1 MKKVVRNIIFSV
13 LTLYLSIACKNY
25 TADIDE
31 YLSYW
36 TTEAS
41 IAGYVFNTATQT
53 DAEGALC
60 VSSKDPV
67 TITFTVRN
75 PKNFD
80 FKMPG
85 ESDAPADIITFPHLQ
100 NAADVSALQA
110 GDDYV
115 FKKISGSTLEL
126 TYTPAFLRKHEWSSG
141 NIAPAIMLY
150 TNDGR
155 VFKQTITLELK
166 VNTPPPTIKYYAV
179 AKTSAAVPGEDAYY
193 VLCLQVPDMDTKITG
208 GLLHKDIA
216 GIEINGI
223 RYPLSID
230 EEQQGFVKPE
240 NDAFLDITDVVPLD
254 EHDAA
259 DIPSGWVLYFK
270 TEAAVKTGSAK
281 KDYTVK
287 LTDTNGFTSS
297 ELKASTSPNKLPKEE
312 WKVTKGD
319 PTGEKS
325 GTAAE
330 PIIIGADSDGAAVS
344 VSSKIPNTVVH
355 CTLTEI
361 GQEAEPERTGIVSVT
376 VDMPLKG
383 KDEKTYKLE
392 YYTDGEGFAA
402 TAPQTVYY
410 NILLK
415 HTVTFNLA
423 GGNIG
428 GKTDA
433 ITMTGTPGT
442 PFTQPADPAKD
453 GYNFSGWLPSLPSS
467 PVFPKADTEYTAQWT
482 KDGNTPYKIEHYQ
495 QNIDDD
501 DYTLVSA
508 DTQSLKGEA
517 EALIAV
523 ARKHYEGFTFDHQ
536 EPSAPTI
543 AATGDTVVRVYYN
556 RKEIT
561 LTFKLNGGIIGGKPD
576 YVIGPGKFGK
586 SFEPPIPT
594 RDGYTPNGWKPAL
607 PSPPAFPAEDTIYTA
622 LWKANTYTVTFD
634 SKGGGSIP
642 AQKVQYGSKISKPA
656 DPTAPAGYSFQ
667 NWCTDEGCTTAWNF
681 SSGTVKG
688 DMTLY
693 AKWDPAGG
701 VSYTVKHFQQNID
714 DDNYPTVPSAT
725 QTLNGTTGQLTT
737 ATANAYAGFEPLPFE
752 QKTIAGDGT
761 TVVEVKYKRKRIT
774 VTFKLAGGNVS
785 GSTADVPL
793 SGKFGATFTAPVPT
807 RQGYTFNGW
816 LPALPSPLVFPAA
829 NAEYTAQWTPKTY
842 TVTFKVDG
850 GHGGSLKGTYNGAD
864 KTVNGSTEQQF
875 ESVPHNSTINFTAT
889 PDSDYEVDSW
899 TGATQE
905 SGNDKKAS
913 LKVQDSVTVTVKFKL
928 GVINLAGNPSDAWQ
942 RLKAEAAK
950 SQGAH
955 TIVIDG
961 EIKATNSEN
970 NFGEITLGRTLT
982 IRGKN
987 DSAVLDANSLSRI
1000 FNVTSGKTLTLENLT
1015 LKNGKTTGSA
1025 DSGGGIYVKDAT
1037 LTIKDTTIQFCEA
1050 VANGGGI
1057 HLDDTATCTLGK
1069 VTIKA
1074 CKALKGAGVYV
1085 KKSTLTM
1092 TECTIGGDN
1101 PSDTNRAGQ
1110 QGGGIFVGEDAEC
1123 TLKAGTKITTNG
1135 AFSFIEA
1142 NGGGI
1147 FVDKKQSGDKGGIL
1161 IIEGSEANP
1170 VTISNNTADGSGG
1183 GIFVSEDAQCIL
1195 KQSVEIINNAGKT
1208 SGGYGGGVYIEG
1220 GLCTMNNVL
1229 VGECTANAG
1238 GAVYVKA
1245 GTFSISGDTRITP
1258 SGGADEQT
1266 AGQND
1271 VYLKNGK
1278 VITVTGALTGT
1289 TPIARI
1295 TPENYPTGST
1305 AVKVLGGTDVNT
1317 EYTKFKVTDQSGSPS
1332 KKWTLNASG
1341 ELEAVG
1347 GQSPA
1352 VPVSD
1357 WQTLREKV
1365 TKAHDGDVIEV
1376 TEDITY
1382 NWDSTESTIKVNK
1395 NITIKSTEGK
1405 KYTLNARGTG
1415 ADGGTAGQKIKG
1427 IFEVDDDKTLTLE
1440 NVILTLTEKY
1450 AVYVAENSSLTMK
1463 NVTIKDC
1470 KTQDNAAGIYFN
1482 KGKDLILE
1490 NCRIKK
1496 CKGKGSQSSGGI
1508 DIQAPKGT
1516 VSIKDTPIENC
1527 EAEANGGGINLYNG
1541 NNVQC
1546 KLENVTVDNC
1556 SALRGGGIHA
1566 KAGTLTISGGLFRSN
1581 AASGSIANGGGGAI
1595 YSEGAE
1601 ITITGCTI
1609 GDDDTNSGNYAVQ
1622 GGGIFVNSEAKCILK
1637 AGTKI
1642 SGNTAMQMGADDG
1655 NGGGIFVNR
1664 ASSGTAAGIL
1674 TIEGTETKHVIIS
1687 GNTADYGG
1695 GLYNYGKAN
1704 IKYAEIQGNSVE
1716 HNGGGMF
1723 NAGTCMMDG
1732 VTVENNKAS
1741 HKDSSAGQGGG
1752 IFSDKELTLKD
1763 TTVIGNTAKRDGGA
1777 IYIDNSVFNMSGS
1790 TVINV
1795 EPSGGATGPSKND
1808 IYLTNTVFIT
1818 LTGELTA
1825 TEKVARITLN
1835 SAGGYQNNREIVKG
1849 DSSFT
1854 IPLGYENKF
1863 TITDKIG
1870 SQPHWKL
1877 SYQNHVLKLRL
1888 K

>member
-240 NDAFLDITDVVPLD
+240 SDAFLDITDVVPLD

-270 TEAAVKTGSAK
+270 TDAAVKTGSAK

-319 PTGEKS
+319 PTREKS

-693 AKWDPAGG
+693 AKWTPLK
-701 VSYTVKHFQQNID
+701 VTYTVKHSQQNID
-714 DDNYPTVPSAT
+714 DDNVYTVVSDDT
-725 QTLNGTTGQLTT
+725 QTLPGYTDSLTQAKANG
-737 ATANAYAGFEPLPFE
+737 YPGFDPLPIE
-752 QKTIAGDGT
+752 QKQIAGDGS

-774 VTFKLAGGNVS
+774 VTFKLAGGNIS
-785 GSTADVPL
+785 GSTADVTKE
-793 SGKFGATFTAPVPT
+793 GKFGATFTVPANPT
-807 RQGYTFNGW
+807 KDGYTFNGW

-829 NAEYTAQWTPKTY
+829 NAEYTAQWTANQYKVHFNGNGNTGGSMSDQTFTYGTSQALQSNGFTKDGYTFKGWAYAPSATSPTYTDGQSVENLTVTNNAVVQLYAVWQIKTY
-842 TVTFKVDG
+842 TVEFKVDG
-850 GHGGSLKGTYNGAD
+850 GQGGTLTGMYNGTT
-864 KTVNGSTEQQF
+864 KTANGLNEEKF
-875 ESVPHNSTINFTAT
+875 ESVLHNSTITFTAD
-889 PDSDYEVDSW
+889 PAAGYEVDSW
-899 TGATQE
+899 TDATPE
-905 SGNDKKAS
+905 AGNNNNAS
-913 LKVQDSVTVTVKFKL
+913 LKVQDNVTVTVKFKQQAAPITTWEVL
-928 GVINLAGNPSDAWQ
+928 RTAVQNASDNDVIEVANDITYEWGSSESTIKVTKDITIKSTEGNTYTLNAHGTGADGGPANQKITGVFEVSG
-942 RLKAEAAK
+942 
-950 SQGAH
+950 
-955 TIVIDG
+955 
-961 EIKATNSEN
+961 
-970 NFGEITLGRTLT
+970 
-982 IRGKN
+982 
-987 DSAVLDANSLSRI
+987 
-1000 FNVTSGKTLTLENLT
+1000 GKTLTLENL
-1015 LKNGKTTGSA
+1015 
-1025 DSGGGIYVKDAT
+1025 
-1037 LTIKDTTIQFCEA
+1037 
-1050 VANGGGI
+1050 
-1057 HLDDTATCTLGK
+1057 
-1069 VTIKA
+1069 
-1074 CKALKGAGVYV
+1074 
-1085 KKSTLTM
+1085 
-1092 TECTIGGDN
+1092 
-1101 PSDTNRAGQ
+1101 
-1110 QGGGIFVGEDAEC
+1110 
-1123 TLKAGTKITTNG
+1123 
-1135 AFSFIEA
+1135 
-1142 NGGGI
+1142 
-1147 FVDKKQSGDKGGIL
+1147 
-1161 IIEGSEANP
+1161 
-1170 VTISNNTADGSGG
+1170 
-1183 GIFVSEDAQCIL
+1183 
-1195 KQSVEIINNAGKT
+1195 
-1208 SGGYGGGVYIEG
+1208 
-1220 GLCTMNNVL
+1220 
-1229 VGECTANAG
+1229 
-1238 GAVYVKA
+1238 
-1245 GTFSISGDTRITP
+1245 
-1258 SGGADEQT
+1258 
-1266 AGQND
+1266 
-1271 VYLKNGK
+1271 
-1278 VITVTGALTGT
+1278 
-1289 TPIARI
+1289 
-1295 TPENYPTGST
+1295 
-1305 AVKVLGGTDVNT
+1305 
-1317 EYTKFKVTDQSGSPS
+1317 
-1332 KKWTLNASG
+1332 
-1341 ELEAVG
+1341 
-1347 GQSPA
+1347 
-1352 VPVSD
+1352 
-1357 WQTLREKV
+1357 
-1365 TKAHDGDVIEV
+1365 
-1376 TEDITY
+1376 
-1382 NWDSTESTIKVNK
+1382 
-1395 NITIKSTEGK
+1395 
-1405 KYTLNARGTG
+1405 
-1415 ADGGTAGQKIKG
+1415 
-1427 IFEVDDDKTLTLE
+1427 
-1440 NVILTLTEKY
+1440 ILTKTEKY
-1450 AVYVAENSSLTMK
+1450 AVYVDHNSSLTMK
-1463 NVTIKDC
+1463 KVTIKDC
-1470 KTQDNAAGIYFN
+1470 KTKDNAAGIYFN
-1482 KGKDLILE
+1482 QGKALTLE
-1490 NCRIKK
+1490 KCTIEK

-1508 DIQAPKGT
+1508 DIQEPKGT
-1516 VSIKDTPIENC
+1516 VSIKDGTKIEKC
-1527 EAEANGGGINLYNG
+1527 EGNGTGGGIHLYNA

-1546 KLENVTVDNC
+1546 KVESVIVDKC
-1556 SALRGGGIHA
+1556 SALRGGGIYV
-1566 KAGTLTISGGLFRSN
+1566 KGGTLTITGGSFINNS
-1581 AASGSIANGGGGAI
+1581 AGGGTITSDGGGAI
-1595 YSEGAE
+1595 YSEGAKV
-1601 ITITGCTI
+1601 TITGCTI
-1609 GDDDTNSGNYAVQ
+1609 GDDDSNKGNYAGQ
-1622 GGGIFVNSEAKCILK
+1622 GGGIFVDGGAECILE

-1642 SGNTAMQMGADDG
+1642 IGNGTIGLGEGTGKGGGVYVTGNSSLKMENVTIKNCEATGTDSAGGGVYLYKGTCTLEKVIVEECKAPKGGGIFVSEEAECILKQDVKILQNEARGTNS
-1655 NGGGIFVNR
+1655 NGGGIFVDKV
-1664 ASSGTAAGIL
+1664 SKLGKL
-1674 TIEGTETKHVIIS
+1674 TIKGSKEKPVVIAK
-1687 GNTADYGG
+1687 NTADYGG
-1695 GLYNYGKAN
+1695 GLYHYGNAD
-1704 IKYAEIQGNSVE
+1704 IKYAEIKENTVT
-1716 HNGGGMF
+1716 HDGGGMY
-1723 NAGTCMMDG
+1723 NAGICTMVD
-1732 VTVENNKAS
+1732 VELKSNKA
-1741 HKDSSAGQGGG
+1741 GNEGGG
-1752 IFSDKELTLKD
+1752 IYSNATLALND
-1763 TTVIGNTAKRDGGA
+1763 TIVTGNEAASGGA
-1777 IYIDNSVFNMSGS
+1777 VQIATADSVFNMSGS
-1790 TVINV
+1790 TVITV
-1795 EPSGGATGPSKND
+1795 DPSKND
-1808 IYLTNTVFIT
+1808 VYVTNDAFIT
-1818 LTGELTA
+1818 LTGALTA
-1825 TEKVARITLN
+1825 TEKIARITLN
-1835 SAGGYQNNREIVKG
+1835 GSGGYKNNREIVKG
-1849 DSSFT
+1849 GSGFT
-1854 IPLGYENKF
+1854 IPSGYENKF

>member
-270 TEAAVKTGSAK
+270 TDAAVKTGSAK

-319 PTGEKS
+319 PAGEKS

-361 GQEAEPERTGIVSVT
+361 GQEAEPEQTGIVSVT

-383 KDEKTYKLE
+383 KNEKTYKLE

-561 LTFKLNGGIIGGKPD
+561 LTFRLNGGIIGGKPD

-693 AKWDPAGG
+693 AKWTPLK
-701 VSYTVKHFQQNID
+701 VTYTVKHSQQNID
-714 DDNYPTVPSAT
+714 DNNVYTVVSDDT
-725 QTLNGTTGQLTT
+725 QTLSGYTDSLTQAKAKANG
-737 ATANAYAGFEPLPFE
+737 YPGFDPLPIE
-752 QKTIAGDGT
+752 QKQIAGDGS
-761 TVVEVKYKRKRIT
+761 TVVEVKYNRKEIRL
-774 VTFKLAGGNVS
+774 TFKLNGGTIG
-785 GSTADVPL
+785 GSHSPVIK
-793 SGKFGATFTAPVPT
+793 SGKFGTTFIAPADPT
-807 RQGYTFNGW
+807 RDGYTFNGW
-816 LPALPSPLVFPAA
+816 NPPLPSPFVFPAA
-829 NAEYTAQWTPKTY
+829 NAEYTAQWTANQYKVQFNGNGNTGGSMSDQTFTYGTSQALQLNGFARTGYTFKGWARSQTATEPSYTDGQRVENLTVTNNAVVQLYAVWQIKTY
-842 TVTFKVDG
+842 TVEFKVDG
-850 GHGGSLKGTYNGAD
+850 GQGGKLIGLYDTQYDTASGTEHKQFTDVPYNSEVRFNAEPALG
-864 KTVNGSTEQQF
+864 
-875 ESVPHNSTINFTAT
+875 
-889 PDSDYEVDSW
+889 YEVDSW
-899 TGATQE
+899 TGATPEAGDNKQ
-905 SGNDKKAS
+905 AS
-913 LKVQDSVTVTVKFKL
+913 LKVQDNVTVTVKFKQQAAPITTWEAL
-928 GVINLAGNPSDAWQ
+928 RTAVQNASDGTVIEIAKNLTYNIAAAGSN
-942 RLKAEAAK
+942 K
-950 SQGAH
+950 S
-955 TIVIDG
+955 TITVEKDI
-961 EIKATNSEN
+961 
-970 NFGEITLGRTLT
+970 T
-982 IRGKN
+982 IRSKG
-987 DSAVLDANSLSRI
+987 STPYILDANGRGADVDAIAPKVIGI
-1000 FNVTSGKTLTLENLT
+1000 FEVTSGKTLTLEN
-1015 LKNGKTTGSA
+1015 
-1025 DSGGGIYVKDAT
+1025 
-1037 LTIKDTTIQFCEA
+1037 
-1050 VANGGGI
+1050 
-1057 HLDDTATCTLGK
+1057 
-1069 VTIKA
+1069 
-1074 CKALKGAGVYV
+1074 
-1085 KKSTLTM
+1085 
-1092 TECTIGGDN
+1092 
-1101 PSDTNRAGQ
+1101 
-1110 QGGGIFVGEDAEC
+1110 
-1123 TLKAGTKITTNG
+1123 
-1135 AFSFIEA
+1135 
-1142 NGGGI
+1142 
-1147 FVDKKQSGDKGGIL
+1147 
-1161 IIEGSEANP
+1161 
-1170 VTISNNTADGSGG
+1170 
-1183 GIFVSEDAQCIL
+1183 
-1195 KQSVEIINNAGKT
+1195 
-1208 SGGYGGGVYIEG
+1208 
-1220 GLCTMNNVL
+1220 
-1229 VGECTANAG
+1229 
-1238 GAVYVKA
+1238 
-1245 GTFSISGDTRITP
+1245 
-1258 SGGADEQT
+1258 
-1266 AGQND
+1266 
-1271 VYLKNGK
+1271 
-1278 VITVTGALTGT
+1278 
-1289 TPIARI
+1289 
-1295 TPENYPTGST
+1295 
-1305 AVKVLGGTDVNT
+1305 
-1317 EYTKFKVTDQSGSPS
+1317 
-1332 KKWTLNASG
+1332 
-1341 ELEAVG
+1341 
-1347 GQSPA
+1347 
-1352 VPVSD
+1352 
-1357 WQTLREKV
+1357 
-1365 TKAHDGDVIEV
+1365 
-1376 TEDITY
+1376 
-1382 NWDSTESTIKVNK
+1382 
-1395 NITIKSTEGK
+1395 
-1405 KYTLNARGTG
+1405 
-1415 ADGGTAGQKIKG
+1415 
-1427 IFEVDDDKTLTLE
+1427 
-1440 NVILTLTEKY
+1440 VILTKTEKY
-1450 AVYVAENSSLTMK
+1450 AVYVDHNSSLTMK
-1463 NVTIKDC
+1463 NVTINNC
-1470 KTQDNAAGIYFN
+1470 KTPDNAAGIYFN

-1490 NCRIKK
+1490 NCRIEK

-1516 VSIKDTPIENC
+1516 VSIKNTTIEKC
-1527 EAEANGGGINLYNG
+1527 EATGTY
-1541 NNVQC
+1541 
-1546 KLENVTVDNC
+1546 
-1556 SALRGGGIHA
+1556 SAGGGIHLYKGTCTLEKVTIQEC
-1566 KAGTLTISGGLFRSN
+1566 KAPK
-1581 AASGSIANGGGGAI
+1581 
-1595 YSEGAE
+1595 
-1601 ITITGCTI
+1601 
-1609 GDDDTNSGNYAVQ
+1609 
-1622 GGGIFVNSEAKCILK
+1622 GGGIFVSENAECILK
-1637 AGTKI
+1637 QAVTISKNEATGTN
-1642 SGNTAMQMGADDG
+1642 S
-1655 NGGGIFVNR
+1655 NGGGIFVSKN
-1664 ASSGTAAGIL
+1664 ADSTQFGTL
-1674 TIEGTETKHVIIS
+1674 TIEGTSDNPVTIS
-1687 GNTADYGG
+1687 KNKAEYGG
-1695 GLYNYGKAN
+1695 GLYNFGTVT
-1704 IKYAEIQGNSVE
+1704 IKNAKIEKNEVP
-1716 HNGGGMF
+1716 HHGGGMV
-1723 NAGTCMMDG
+1723 NAGTCTMDS
-1732 VTVENNKAS
+1732 VKLENNKAGS
-1741 HKDSSAGQGGG
+1741 EGGG
-1752 IFSDKELTLKD
+1752 IYSSKVLTLKD
-1763 TTVIGNTAKRDGGA
+1763 TTVTGNEATMSGGA
-1777 IYIDNSVFNMSGS
+1777 IQIATADSVFNMSGS
-1790 TVINV
+1790 TVITV
-1795 EPSGGATGPSKND
+1795 EPSGGPGKPSKND
-1808 IYLTNTVFIT
+1808 IYLTNTAFIT
-1818 LTGELTA
+1818 LTGALTA
-1825 TEKVARITLN
+1825 AEKIARITLN
-1835 SAGGYQNNREIVKG
+1835 SSGGYKNNREIVKG
-1849 DSSFT
+1849 GSGFT
-1854 IPLGYENKF
+1854 IPSGYENKF

-1877 SYQNHVLKLRL
+1877 IYQSNALKL
-1888 K
+1888 KQN

>member
-270 TEAAVKTGSAK
+270 TDAAVKTGSAK

-361 GQEAEPERTGIVSVT
+361 GQEAEPEQTGIVSVT

-383 KDEKTYKLE
+383 KNEKTYKLE

-402 TAPQTVYY
+402 TALQTVYY

-561 LTFKLNGGIIGGKPD
+561 LTFRLNGGIIGGKPD

-667 NWCTDEGCTTAWNF
+667 N
-681 SSGTVKG
+681 
-688 DMTLY
+688 
-693 AKWDPAGG
+693 
-701 VSYTVKHFQQNID
+701 
-714 DDNYPTVPSAT
+714 
-725 QTLNGTTGQLTT
+725 
-737 ATANAYAGFEPLPFE
+737 
-752 QKTIAGDGT
+752 
-761 TVVEVKYKRKRIT
+761 
-774 VTFKLAGGNVS
+774 
-785 GSTADVPL
+785 
-793 SGKFGATFTAPVPT
+793 
-807 RQGYTFNGW
+807 
-816 LPALPSPLVFPAA
+816 
-829 NAEYTAQWTPKTY
+829 
-842 TVTFKVDG
+842 
-850 GHGGSLKGTYNGAD
+850 
-864 KTVNGSTEQQF
+864 
-875 ESVPHNSTINFTAT
+875 
-889 PDSDYEVDSW
+889 
-899 TGATQE
+899 
-905 SGNDKKAS
+905 
-913 LKVQDSVTVTVKFKL
+913 
-928 GVINLAGNPSDAWQ
+928 
-942 RLKAEAAK
+942 
-950 SQGAH
+950 
-955 TIVIDG
+955 
-961 EIKATNSEN
+961 
-970 NFGEITLGRTLT
+970 
-982 IRGKN
+982 
-987 DSAVLDANSLSRI
+987 
-1000 FNVTSGKTLTLENLT
+1000 
-1015 LKNGKTTGSA
+1015 
-1025 DSGGGIYVKDAT
+1025 
-1037 LTIKDTTIQFCEA
+1037 
-1050 VANGGGI
+1050 
-1057 HLDDTATCTLGK
+1057 
-1069 VTIKA
+1069 
-1074 CKALKGAGVYV
+1074 
-1085 KKSTLTM
+1085 
-1092 TECTIGGDN
+1092 
-1101 PSDTNRAGQ
+1101 
-1110 QGGGIFVGEDAEC
+1110 
-1123 TLKAGTKITTNG
+1123 
-1135 AFSFIEA
+1135 
-1142 NGGGI
+1142 
-1147 FVDKKQSGDKGGIL
+1147 
-1161 IIEGSEANP
+1161 
-1170 VTISNNTADGSGG
+1170 
-1183 GIFVSEDAQCIL
+1183 
-1195 KQSVEIINNAGKT
+1195 
-1208 SGGYGGGVYIEG
+1208 
-1220 GLCTMNNVL
+1220 
-1229 VGECTANAG
+1229 
-1238 GAVYVKA
+1238 
-1245 GTFSISGDTRITP
+1245 
-1258 SGGADEQT
+1258 
-1266 AGQND
+1266 
-1271 VYLKNGK
+1271 
-1278 VITVTGALTGT
+1278 
-1289 TPIARI
+1289 
-1295 TPENYPTGST
+1295 
-1305 AVKVLGGTDVNT
+1305 
-1317 EYTKFKVTDQSGSPS
+1317 
-1332 KKWTLNASG
+1332 
-1341 ELEAVG
+1341 
-1347 GQSPA
+1347 
-1352 VPVSD
+1352 
-1357 WQTLREKV
+1357 
-1365 TKAHDGDVIEV
+1365 
-1376 TEDITY
+1376 
-1382 NWDSTESTIKVNK
+1382 
-1395 NITIKSTEGK
+1395 
-1405 KYTLNARGTG
+1405 
-1415 ADGGTAGQKIKG
+1415 
-1427 IFEVDDDKTLTLE
+1427 
-1440 NVILTLTEKY
+1440 
-1450 AVYVAENSSLTMK
+1450 
-1463 NVTIKDC
+1463 
-1470 KTQDNAAGIYFN
+1470 
-1482 KGKDLILE
+1482 
-1490 NCRIKK
+1490 
-1496 CKGKGSQSSGGI
+1496 
-1508 DIQAPKGT
+1508 
-1516 VSIKDTPIENC
+1516 
-1527 EAEANGGGINLYNG
+1527 
-1541 NNVQC
+1541 
-1546 KLENVTVDNC
+1546 
-1556 SALRGGGIHA
+1556 
-1566 KAGTLTISGGLFRSN
+1566 
-1581 AASGSIANGGGGAI
+1581 
-1595 YSEGAE
+1595 
-1601 ITITGCTI
+1601 
-1609 GDDDTNSGNYAVQ
+1609 
-1622 GGGIFVNSEAKCILK
+1622 
-1637 AGTKI
+1637 
-1642 SGNTAMQMGADDG
+1642 
-1655 NGGGIFVNR
+1655 
-1664 ASSGTAAGIL
+1664 
-1674 TIEGTETKHVIIS
+1674 
-1687 GNTADYGG
+1687 
-1695 GLYNYGKAN
+1695 
-1704 IKYAEIQGNSVE
+1704 
-1716 HNGGGMF
+1716 
-1723 NAGTCMMDG
+1723 
-1732 VTVENNKAS
+1732 
-1741 HKDSSAGQGGG
+1741 
-1752 IFSDKELTLKD
+1752 
-1763 TTVIGNTAKRDGGA
+1763 
-1777 IYIDNSVFNMSGS
+1777 
-1790 TVINV
+1790 
-1795 EPSGGATGPSKND
+1795 
-1808 IYLTNTVFIT
+1808 
-1818 LTGELTA
+1818 
-1825 TEKVARITLN
+1825 
-1835 SAGGYQNNREIVKG
+1835 
-1849 DSSFT
+1849 
-1854 IPLGYENKF
+1854 
-1863 TITDKIG
+1863 
-1870 SQPHWKL
+1870 
-1877 SYQNHVLKLRL
+1877 
-1888 K
+1888 

>member
-240 NDAFLDITDVVPLD
+240 SDAFLDITDVVPLD

-270 TEAAVKTGSAK
+270 TDAAVKTGSAK

-361 GQEAEPERTGIVSVT
+361 GQEAEPEQTGIVSVT

-383 KDEKTYKLE
+383 KNEKTYKLE

-561 LTFKLNGGIIGGKPD
+561 LTFKPNGGSIGGSHSP
-576 YVIGPGKFGK
+576 VIKSGKFGK

-607 PSPPAFPAEDTIYTA
+607 PSPPAFPAE
-622 LWKANTYTVTFD
+622 
-634 SKGGGSIP
+634 
-642 AQKVQYGSKISKPA
+642 
-656 DPTAPAGYSFQ
+656 
-667 NWCTDEGCTTAWNF
+667 
-681 SSGTVKG
+681 
-688 DMTLY
+688 
-693 AKWDPAGG
+693 
-701 VSYTVKHFQQNID
+701 
-714 DDNYPTVPSAT
+714 
-725 QTLNGTTGQLTT
+725 
-737 ATANAYAGFEPLPFE
+737 
-752 QKTIAGDGT
+752 
-761 TVVEVKYKRKRIT
+761 
-774 VTFKLAGGNVS
+774 
-785 GSTADVPL
+785 
-793 SGKFGATFTAPVPT
+793 
-807 RQGYTFNGW
+807 
-816 LPALPSPLVFPAA
+816 
-829 NAEYTAQWTPKTY
+829 NAEYTAQWKEIPKPNMCIKEGFSAGEKSYGESSTEDLVPDAGTY
-842 TVTFKVDG
+842 TQTSPLVVYKDDG
-850 GHGGSLKGTYNGAD
+850 QAKLLLTVPSGTQAYHQIDEGGKIQGTEIMLSNDGNVHKLTVWIKED
-864 KTVNGSTEQQF
+864 NTDGVKTVLYIHVKDALTTYKELKNVVKHVASG
-875 ESVPHNSTINFTAT
+875 TIINIGDNLSCGEEASEIEINKAVTIQRK
-889 PDSDYEVDSW
+889 SS
-899 TGATQE
+899 
-905 SGNDKKAS
+905 SGNS
-913 LKVQDSVTVTVKFKL
+913 RYT
-928 GVINLAGNPSDAWQ
+928 
-942 RLKAEAAK
+942 
-950 SQGAH
+950 
-955 TIVIDG
+955 
-961 EIKATNSEN
+961 
-970 NFGEITLGRTLT
+970 
-982 IRGKN
+982 
-987 DSAVLDANSLSRI
+987 LDANEKGR
-1000 FNVTSGKTLTLENLT
+1000 FFKVTSGGTLT
-1015 LKNGKTTGSA
+1015 LKNIILKNGKA
-1025 DSGGGIYVKDAT
+1025 GGDI
-1037 LTIKDTTIQFCEA
+1037 LI
-1050 VANGGGI
+1050 NLGGGI
-1057 HLDDTATCTLGK
+1057 HVLNGGMCQLTNCTITECKAMGGGALAIAGNCTLTDSI
-1069 VTIKA
+1069 VENNS
-1074 CKALKGAGVYV
+1074 C
-1085 KKSTLTM
+1085 LTSGSAAAANILF
-1092 TECTIGGDN
+1092 TG
-1101 PSDTNRAGQ
+1101 R
-1110 QGGGIFVGEDAEC
+1110 FV
-1123 TLKAGTKITTNG
+1123 
-1135 AFSFIEA
+1135 
-1142 NGGGI
+1142 
-1147 FVDKKQSGDKGGIL
+1147 V
-1161 IIEGSEANP
+1161 EGSSVIKDNK
-1170 VTISNNTADGSGG
+1170 TADGSTDAAAIMVTG
-1183 GIFVSEDAQCIL
+1183 GITLKDSAKVGAGNNIHLSVASACITVDGNLEALPTAAGVSMPAF
-1195 KQSVEIINNAGKT
+1195 SAGRKVLEGSLT
-1208 SGGYGGGVYIEG
+1208 SDNLGKF
-1220 GLCTMNNVL
+1220 TL
-1229 VGECTANAG
+1229 VG
-1238 GAVYVKA
+1238 
-1245 GTFSISGDTRITP
+1245 FH
-1258 SGGADEQT
+1258 ADQW
-1266 AGQND
+1266 
-1271 VYLKNGK
+1271 K
-1278 VITVTGALTGT
+1278 I
-1289 TPIARI
+1289 
-1295 TPENYPTGST
+1295 
-1305 AVKVLGGTDVNT
+1305 
-1317 EYTKFKVTDQSGSPS
+1317 
-1332 KKWTLNASG
+1332 NASG

-1347 GQSPA
+1347 GQSP
-1352 VPVSD
+1352 VVTVSN
-1357 WQTLREKV
+1357 WEELRTKV
-1365 TKAHDGDVIEV
+1365 QSASDGTVIEV
-1376 TEDITY
+1376 TQDITY
-1382 NWDSTESTIKVNK
+1382 KGGSSESTITVNK
-1395 NITIKSTEGK
+1395 NITIKSK
-1405 KYTLNARGTG
+1405 DSNPYTLNADCTGTFPTY
-1415 ADGGTAGQKIKG
+1415 ASKVKS
-1427 IFEVDDDKTLTLE
+1427 IFEVSGGKTLTLE
-1440 NVILTLTEKY
+1440 NVTLSNAKQY
-1450 AVYVAENSSLTMK
+1450 AVSVAENCSLMMTK
-1463 NVTIKDC
+1463 VTIKDC
-1470 KTQDNAAGIYFN
+1470 TTTQDNAAGIYFN
-1482 KGKDLILE
+1482 KGKNLTLTGCTIE
-1490 NCRIKK
+1490 K
-1496 CKGKGSQSSGGI
+1496 CKGTGSASSGGI
-1508 DIQAPKGT
+1508 YIQEPKGT
-1516 VSIKDTPIENC
+1516 VSIKDGTKIEKC
-1527 EAEANGGGINLYNG
+1527 EGNGAGGGIHLYNA

-1546 KLENVTVDNC
+1546 KVESVTVSNC
-1556 SALRGGGIHA
+1556 SALRGGGIYV
-1566 KAGTLTISGGLFRSN
+1566 KGGTLTITGGSFINNS
-1581 AASGSIANGGGGAI
+1581 AGGTITSGGGGAI
-1595 YSEGAE
+1595 YSEGAKV
-1601 ITITGCTI
+1601 TITGCTI
-1609 GDDDTNSGNYAVQ
+1609 GDDDSNKGNYAGQ
-1622 GGGIFVNSEAKCILK
+1622 GGGIFVNGGAECILE

-1642 SGNTAMQMGADDG
+1642 IGNSAIDLGTGTG
-1655 NGGGIFVNR
+1655 NGGGIFVDKV
-1664 ASSGTAAGIL
+1664 SKLGKL
-1674 TIEGTETKHVIIS
+1674 TIKGSKEKPVVIAK
-1687 GNTADYGG
+1687 NTADYGG
-1695 GLYNYGKAN
+1695 GLYHYGNAD
-1704 IKYAEIQGNSVE
+1704 IKYAEIKENTVP
-1716 HNGGGMF
+1716 HDGGGMY
-1723 NAGTCMMDG
+1723 NAGTCMMVG
-1732 VTVENNKAS
+1732 VELKSNKAENE
-1741 HKDSSAGQGGG
+1741 GGG
-1752 IFSDKELTLKD
+1752 IYSNATLALND
-1763 TTVIGNTAKRDGGA
+1763 TIVTGNEAASGGA
-1777 IYIDNSVFNMSGS
+1777 VQIAIGSSTFQMSGS
-1790 TVINV
+1790 TVITID
-1795 EPSGGATGPSKND
+1795 SSKND
-1808 IYLTNTVFIT
+1808 VYVTNDAFIT
-1818 LTGELTA
+1818 LTGALTA
-1825 TEKVARITLN
+1825 TEKIARITLN
-1835 SAGGYQNNREIVKG
+1835 GSGGYKNNREIVKG
-1849 DSSFT
+1849 GSGFT
-1854 IPLGYENKF
+1854 IPSGYENKF

-1877 SYQNHVLKLRL
+1877 IYQSNALKL
-1888 K
+1888 KQN

>member
-270 TEAAVKTGSAK
+270 TDAAVKTGSAK

-361 GQEAEPERTGIVSVT
+361 GQEAEPEQTGIVSVT

-383 KDEKTYKLE
+383 KNEKTYKLE

-561 LTFKLNGGIIGGKPD
+561 LTFRLNGGIIGGKPD

-622 LWKANTYTVTFD
+622 QWKANTYTVTFD

-667 NWCTDEGCTTAWNF
+667 NWCTDEGCITAWNF

-693 AKWDPAGG
+693 AKWIPLK
-701 VSYTVKHFQQNID
+701 VTYTVKHFQQNID
-714 DDNYPTVPSAT
+714 DDNYPTAPSAT
-725 QTLNGTTGQLTT
+725 QTLSGTTGTLTT
-737 ATANAYAGFEPLPFE
+737 ATANGYAGFEPLPIE
-752 QKTIAGDGT
+752 QETIAGDGT

-785 GSTADVPL
+785 GSTADVTRE
-793 SGKFGATFTAPVPT
+793 GKFGAAFTAPTNPAKD
-807 RQGYTFNGW
+807 GYTFNRW

-829 NAEYTAQWTPKTY
+829 NAEYTAQWQEIPKPGMRIKEGISAEEKSYEESGMDNLVLDSGHYTHTTPLIIYKESGQAKLSITGSGATTAY
-842 TVTFKVDG
+842 YQIDAGSETEGTEISLPADGNAYKLTVWAK
-850 GHGGSLKGTYNGAD
+850 KGTD
-864 KTVNGSTEQQF
+864 DSIKTVLYIHVKDALTTYKELKNVVQHVASG
-875 ESVPHNSTINFTAT
+875 TIINIGDNLSCGEEASEIEINKAVTIQRK
-889 PDSDYEVDSW
+889 SS
-899 TGATQE
+899 
-905 SGNDKKAS
+905 SGNS
-913 LKVQDSVTVTVKFKL
+913 RYT
-928 GVINLAGNPSDAWQ
+928 
-942 RLKAEAAK
+942 
-950 SQGAH
+950 
-955 TIVIDG
+955 
-961 EIKATNSEN
+961 
-970 NFGEITLGRTLT
+970 
-982 IRGKN
+982 
-987 DSAVLDANSLSRI
+987 LDANEKGR
-1000 FNVTSGKTLTLENLT
+1000 FFKVTSGGTLT
-1015 LKNGKTTGSA
+1015 LKNIILKNGKA
-1025 DSGGGIYVKDAT
+1025 GGDI
-1037 LTIKDTTIQFCEA
+1037 LT
-1050 VANGGGI
+1050 NLGGGI
-1057 HLDDTATCTLGK
+1057 HVLNGGMCQLANCIITECKAMSGGALAIAGNCTLTDSI
-1069 VTIKA
+1069 VENNS
-1074 CKALKGAGVYV
+1074 C
-1085 KKSTLTM
+1085 LTSGSAAAANIPF
-1092 TECTIGGDN
+1092 TG
-1101 PSDTNRAGQ
+1101 R
-1110 QGGGIFVGEDAEC
+1110 FV
-1123 TLKAGTKITTNG
+1123 
-1135 AFSFIEA
+1135 
-1142 NGGGI
+1142 
-1147 FVDKKQSGDKGGIL
+1147 V
-1161 IIEGSEANP
+1161 EGSSVIKDNK
-1170 VTISNNTADGSGG
+1170 TADGSTDAAAIMVTG
-1183 GIFVSEDAQCIL
+1183 GITLKDSAKVGAGNNIHLSVASACITVDGNLTAAPTAAGVSMPAF
-1195 KQSVEIINNAGKT
+1195 SAGRKVLEGSLT
-1208 SGGYGGGVYIEG
+1208 SDNIGKF
-1220 GLCTMNNVL
+1220 TL
-1229 VGECTANAG
+1229 VG
-1238 GAVYVKA
+1238 
-1245 GTFSISGDTRITP
+1245 FH
-1258 SGGADEQT
+1258 ADQW
-1266 AGQND
+1266 
-1271 VYLKNGK
+1271 K
-1278 VITVTGALTGT
+1278 I
-1289 TPIARI
+1289 
-1295 TPENYPTGST
+1295 
-1305 AVKVLGGTDVNT
+1305 
-1317 EYTKFKVTDQSGSPS
+1317 
-1332 KKWTLNASG
+1332 NASG

-1352 VPVSD
+1352 VAVSNWEDLRTQVQSVSD
-1357 WQTLREKV
+1357 GT
-1365 TKAHDGDVIEV
+1365 VIEV
-1376 TEDITY
+1376 TQDITY
-1382 NWDSTESTIKVNK
+1382 KGGSSESTITVNK
-1395 NITIKSTEGK
+1395 NITIKSK
-1405 KYTLNARGTG
+1405 KSKDSNTYTLNADCTGTFPTY
-1415 ADGGTAGQKIKG
+1415 ASKVKS
-1427 IFEVDDDKTLTLE
+1427 IFEVSGGKTLTLE
-1440 NVILTLTEKY
+1440 NVTLSNAKQY
-1450 AVYVAENSSLTMK
+1450 AVSVAENCSLMMTK
-1463 NVTIKDC
+1463 VTIKDC
-1470 KTQDNAAGIYFN
+1470 TTTQDNAAGIYFN
-1482 KGKDLILE
+1482 KGKNLTLTGCTIE
-1490 NCRIKK
+1490 K
-1496 CKGKGSQSSGGI
+1496 CKGTGSASFGGI
-1508 DIQAPKGT
+1508 NIQEPKGT
-1516 VSIKDTPIENC
+1516 VSIKDTIIKNCKTKENGSGT
-1527 EAEANGGGINLYNG
+1527 GGGIYLYKAAG
-1541 NNVQC
+1541 T
-1546 KLENVTVDNC
+1546 LENVKVDSC
-1556 SALRGGGIHA
+1556 SAKSGGGIYV
-1566 KAGTLTISGGLFRSN
+1566 KGGTLTITGGSFINNSTGGTGQ
-1581 AASGSIANGGGGAI
+1581 SDGGGAI
-1595 YSEGAE
+1595 YNEGAKV
-1601 ITITGCTI
+1601 TITGCTI
-1609 GDDDTNSGNYAVQ
+1609 GDDDSRKDNLAVQ
-1622 GGGIFVNSEAKCILK
+1622 GGGIFVDGGAECILE

-1642 SGNTAMQMGADDG
+1642 IGNGTIGLGTGTGNGGGVYVAGNSSLKMENVTIKNCEATGTDSAGGGVYLYKGTCTLEKVSVEGCKAPKGGGIFVSKEAECILKEDVKILQNEAIGTNS
-1655 NGGGIFVNR
+1655 NGGGIFVDKVQNGEQ
-1664 ASSGTAAGIL
+1664 SGTL
-1674 TIEGTETKHVIIS
+1674 TIKGSKEKPVVIAK
-1687 GNTADYGG
+1687 NTADNHGG
-1695 GLYNYGKAN
+1695 GLYSFGTVT
-1704 IKYAEIQGNSVE
+1704 IEYAEIKENKVT
-1716 HNGGGMF
+1716 HDGGGMY
-1723 NAGTCMMDG
+1723 NAGICTMNY
-1732 VTVENNKAS
+1732 VTIQNNRAS
-1741 HKDSSAGQGGG
+1741 DSTTNAGRGGG
-1752 IFSDKELTLKD
+1752 IYSDETLTLTN
-1763 TTVIGNTAKRDGGA
+1763 TTVADNEATTGGG
-1777 IYIDNSVFNMSGS
+1777 IYIAEHSKAFNMSGS
-1790 TVINV
+1790 TVITV
-1795 EPSGGATGPSKND
+1795 DPSKND
-1808 IYLTNTVFIT
+1808 VFLRTGRLIT
-1818 LTGELTA
+1818 ISGALTA
-1825 TEKVARITLN
+1825 TGIVARITPEN
-1835 SAGGYQNNREIVKG
+1835 YTAGVKVLEV
-1849 DSSFT
+1849 SSNDYT
-1854 IPLGYENKF
+1854 KF
-1863 TITDKIG
+1863 TVTPKGTEIWSIKSDGT
-1870 SQPHWKL
+1870 
-1877 SYQNHVLKLRL
+1877 LK

>member
-179 AKTSAAVPGEDAYY
+179 AKTSAAVPDEDAYY

-240 NDAFLDITDVVPLD
+240 SDAFLDITDVVPLD

-270 TEAAVKTGSAK
+270 TDAAVKTGSAK

-319 PTGEKS
+319 PAGEKS

-361 GQEAEPERTGIVSVT
+361 GQEAEPEQTGIVSVT

-383 KDEKTYKLE
+383 KNEKTYKLE

-543 AATGDTVVRVYYN
+543 AAIGDTVVRVYYN

-667 NWCTDEGCTTAWNF
+667 NWCTDEGCTTAWDF
-681 SSGTVKG
+681 ASGTVTS
-688 DMTLY
+688 DITLY

-774 VTFKLAGGNVS
+774 VTFKLAGGNIS
-785 GSTADVPL
+785 GSTADVSL

-816 LPALPSPLVFPAA
+816 PPALPSPLVFPAA
-829 NAEYTAQWTPKTY
+829 NAEYTAQWTANQYKVQFNGNGNTGGSMSDQTFTYGTSQALQLNGFARTGYTFKGWARSQTATEPSYTDGQRVENLTVTNNAVVQLYAVWQIKTY
-842 TVTFKVDG
+842 TVEFKVDG
-850 GHGGSLKGTYNGAD
+850 GQGGTLTGMYNGTT
-864 KTVNGSTEQQF
+864 KTANGLNEEKF
-875 ESVPHNSTINFTAT
+875 ESVLHNSTITFTAD
-889 PDSDYEVDSW
+889 PAAGYEVDSW
-899 TGATQE
+899 TDATPE
-905 SGNDKKAS
+905 AGNNNNAS
-913 LKVQDSVTVTVKFKL
+913 LKVQDNVTVTVKFK
-928 GVINLAGNPSDAWQ
+928 Q
-942 RLKAEAAK
+942 QAA
-950 SQGAH
+950 
-955 TIVIDG
+955 
-961 EIKATNSEN
+961 
-970 NFGEITLGRTLT
+970 
-982 IRGKN
+982 
-987 DSAVLDANSLSRI
+987 
-1000 FNVTSGKTLTLENLT
+1000 
-1015 LKNGKTTGSA
+1015 
-1025 DSGGGIYVKDAT
+1025 
-1037 LTIKDTTIQFCEA
+1037 
-1050 VANGGGI
+1050 
-1057 HLDDTATCTLGK
+1057 
-1069 VTIKA
+1069 
-1074 CKALKGAGVYV
+1074 
-1085 KKSTLTM
+1085 
-1092 TECTIGGDN
+1092 
-1101 PSDTNRAGQ
+1101 P
-1110 QGGGIFVGEDAEC
+1110 
-1123 TLKAGTKITTNG
+1123 ITTW
-1135 AFSFIEA
+1135 E
-1142 NGGGI
+1142 
-1147 FVDKKQSGDKGGIL
+1147 
-1161 IIEGSEANP
+1161 
-1170 VTISNNTADGSGG
+1170 
-1183 GIFVSEDAQCIL
+1183 
-1195 KQSVEIINNAGKT
+1195 
-1208 SGGYGGGVYIEG
+1208 
-1220 GLCTMNNVL
+1220 VL
-1229 VGECTANAG
+1229 
-1238 GAVYVKA
+1238 
-1245 GTFSISGDTRITP
+1245 R
-1258 SGGADEQT
+1258 
-1266 AGQND
+1266 
-1271 VYLKNGK
+1271 
-1278 VITVTGALTGT
+1278 
-1289 TPIARI
+1289 
-1295 TPENYPTGST
+1295 T
-1305 AVKVLGGTDVNT
+1305 AV
-1317 EYTKFKVTDQSGSPS
+1317 Q
-1332 KKWTLNASG
+1332 NAS
-1341 ELEAVG
+1341 
-1347 GQSPA
+1347 
-1352 VPVSD
+1352 D
-1357 WQTLREKV
+1357 N
-1365 TKAHDGDVIEV
+1365 DVIEV
-1376 TEDITY
+1376 ANDITY
-1382 NWDSTESTIKVNK
+1382 EWGSSESTIKVTK
-1395 NITIKSTEGK
+1395 DITIKSTEGNT
-1405 KYTLNARGTG
+1405 YTLNAHGTG
-1415 ADGGTAGQKIKG
+1415 ADGGPANQKITG
-1427 IFEVDDDKTLTLE
+1427 VFEVSGGKTLTLE
-1440 NVILTLTEKY
+1440 NVILTKTEKY
-1450 AVYVAENSSLTMK
+1450 AVYVDHNSSLTMK
-1463 NVTIKDC
+1463 NVTINNC
-1470 KTQDNAAGIYFN
+1470 KTQYNAAGIYFN
-1482 KGKDLILE
+1482 KGKDLKLE
-1490 NCRIKK
+1490 NCEINL
-1496 CKGKGSQSSGGI
+1496 CKGKGSASSGGI
-1508 DIQAPKGT
+1508 NIQEPKGT
-1516 VSIKDTPIENC
+1516 VSIKDTIIKNCKTKENGSGT
-1527 EAEANGGGINLYNG
+1527 GGGIYLYKAAG
-1541 NNVQC
+1541 T
-1546 KLENVTVDNC
+1546 LENVKVDSC
-1556 SALRGGGIHA
+1556 SAKSGGGIYV
-1566 KAGTLTISGGLFRSN
+1566 KGGTLTITGGSFINNSTGGTGQ
-1581 AASGSIANGGGGAI
+1581 SDGGGAI
-1595 YSEGAE
+1595 YNEGAKV
-1601 ITITGCTI
+1601 TIIGCTI
-1609 GDDDTNSGNYAVQ
+1609 GDDDSRKGNLAVQ
-1622 GGGIFVNSEAKCILK
+1622 GGGIFVDGGAECILE

-1642 SGNTAMQMGADDG
+1642 IGNGTIGLGTGTGNGGGVYVAGNSSLKMENVTIKNCEATGTDSAGGGVYLYKGTCTLEKVIVEECRAPKGGGIFVSADAECILKQDVKILQNEAMGTNS
-1655 NGGGIFVNR
+1655 NGGGIFVDKV
-1664 ASSGTAAGIL
+1664 SKLGKL
-1674 TIEGTETKHVIIS
+1674 TIKGSKEKPVVIAK
-1687 GNTADYGG
+1687 NTADYGG
-1695 GLYNYGKAN
+1695 GLYHYGNAD
-1704 IKYAEIQGNSVE
+1704 IKYAEIKENTVT
-1716 HNGGGMF
+1716 HDGGGMY
-1723 NAGTCMMDG
+1723 NAGICTMVD
-1732 VTVENNKAS
+1732 VELKSNKA
-1741 HKDSSAGQGGG
+1741 GNEGGG
-1752 IFSDKELTLKD
+1752 IYSNATLALND
-1763 TTVIGNTAKRDGGA
+1763 TIVTGNEAASGGA
-1777 IYIDNSVFNMSGS
+1777 VQIATADSVFNMSGS
-1790 TVINV
+1790 TVITV
-1795 EPSGGATGPSKND
+1795 DPSKND
-1808 IYLTNTVFIT
+1808 VYVTNDAFIT
-1818 LTGELTA
+1818 LTGALTA
-1825 TEKVARITLN
+1825 TEKIARITLN
-1835 SAGGYQNNREIVKG
+1835 GSGGYQNNREIVKG

>member
-67 TITFTVRN
+67 TITFTVHN

-270 TEAAVKTGSAK
+270 TDAAVKTGSAK

-330 PIIIGADSDGAAVS
+330 PIIIGADSDGATVS

-361 GQEAEPERTGIVSVT
+361 GQEAEPEQTGIVSVT

-383 KDEKTYKLE
+383 KNEKTYKLE

-561 LTFKLNGGIIGGKPD
+561 LTFRLNGGIIGGKPD

-667 NWCTDEGCTTAWNF
+667 NWCTDEGCTTAWDF
-681 SSGTVKG
+681 ASGTVTS
-688 DMTLY
+688 DITLY
-693 AKWDPAGG
+693 AKWDPVGG
-701 VSYTVKHFQQNID
+701 VSYTVLHFQQNID
-714 DDNYPTVPSAT
+714 DDNYPTAPSAT
-725 QTLNGTTGQLTT
+725 QTLSGTTGTLTT
-737 ATANAYAGFEPLPFE
+737 ATANGYAGFEPLPIE

-774 VTFKLAGGNVS
+774 VTFKLAGGKIGS
-785 GSTADVPL
+785 STADVPL
-793 SGKFGATFTAPVPT
+793 SGKFGATFSAPENPT
-807 RQGYTFNGW
+807 KDGYTFNRW
-816 LPALPSPLVFPAA
+816 LPALPSSPTIPAA
-829 NAEYTAQWTPKTY
+829 NAEYTAQWTANQYKVQFNGNGNTGGSMSDQTFTYGTSQALQLNGFARTGYTFKGWARSQTATEPSYTDGQRVENLTVTNNAVVQLYAVWQIKTY
-842 TVTFKVDG
+842 TVEFKVDG
-850 GHGGSLKGTYNGAD
+850 GQGGTLTGMYNGTT
-864 KTVNGSTEQQF
+864 KTANGLNEEKF
-875 ESVPHNSTINFTAT
+875 ESVLHNSTITFTAD
-889 PDSDYEVDSW
+889 PAAGYEVDSW
-899 TGATQE
+899 TDATPE
-905 SGNDKKAS
+905 AGNNNNAS
-913 LKVQDSVTVTVKFKL
+913 LKVQDNVTVTVKFKQQAAPITTWEAL
-928 GVINLAGNPSDAWQ
+928 RTAVQNASDGTVIEIAKNLTYNIAAAGSN
-942 RLKAEAAK
+942 K
-950 SQGAH
+950 S
-955 TIVIDG
+955 TITVEKDI
-961 EIKATNSEN
+961 
-970 NFGEITLGRTLT
+970 T
-982 IRGKN
+982 IRSKG
-987 DSAVLDANSLSRI
+987 STPYILDANGRGADVAAIAPKVIGI
-1000 FNVTSGKTLTLENLT
+1000 FEVTSGKTLTLEN
-1015 LKNGKTTGSA
+1015 
-1025 DSGGGIYVKDAT
+1025 
-1037 LTIKDTTIQFCEA
+1037 
-1050 VANGGGI
+1050 
-1057 HLDDTATCTLGK
+1057 
-1069 VTIKA
+1069 
-1074 CKALKGAGVYV
+1074 
-1085 KKSTLTM
+1085 
-1092 TECTIGGDN
+1092 
-1101 PSDTNRAGQ
+1101 
-1110 QGGGIFVGEDAEC
+1110 
-1123 TLKAGTKITTNG
+1123 
-1135 AFSFIEA
+1135 
-1142 NGGGI
+1142 
-1147 FVDKKQSGDKGGIL
+1147 
-1161 IIEGSEANP
+1161 
-1170 VTISNNTADGSGG
+1170 
-1183 GIFVSEDAQCIL
+1183 
-1195 KQSVEIINNAGKT
+1195 
-1208 SGGYGGGVYIEG
+1208 
-1220 GLCTMNNVL
+1220 
-1229 VGECTANAG
+1229 
-1238 GAVYVKA
+1238 
-1245 GTFSISGDTRITP
+1245 
-1258 SGGADEQT
+1258 
-1266 AGQND
+1266 
-1271 VYLKNGK
+1271 
-1278 VITVTGALTGT
+1278 
-1289 TPIARI
+1289 
-1295 TPENYPTGST
+1295 
-1305 AVKVLGGTDVNT
+1305 
-1317 EYTKFKVTDQSGSPS
+1317 
-1332 KKWTLNASG
+1332 
-1341 ELEAVG
+1341 
-1347 GQSPA
+1347 
-1352 VPVSD
+1352 
-1357 WQTLREKV
+1357 
-1365 TKAHDGDVIEV
+1365 
-1376 TEDITY
+1376 
-1382 NWDSTESTIKVNK
+1382 
-1395 NITIKSTEGK
+1395 
-1405 KYTLNARGTG
+1405 
-1415 ADGGTAGQKIKG
+1415 
-1427 IFEVDDDKTLTLE
+1427 
-1440 NVILTLTEKY
+1440 VILTKTEKY
-1450 AVYVAENSSLTMK
+1450 AVYVDHNSSLTMK
-1463 NVTIKDC
+1463 NVTINNC
-1470 KTQDNAAGIYFN
+1470 KTQYNAAGIYFN
-1482 KGKDLILE
+1482 KGKDLKLE
-1490 NCRIKK
+1490 NCEINL
-1496 CKGKGSQSSGGI
+1496 CKGKGSASSGGI
-1508 DIQAPKGT
+1508 NIQEPKGT
-1516 VSIKDTPIENC
+1516 VSIKDTIIKNCKTKENGSGT
-1527 EAEANGGGINLYNG
+1527 GGGIYLYKAAG
-1541 NNVQC
+1541 T
-1546 KLENVTVDNC
+1546 LENVKVDSC
-1556 SALRGGGIHA
+1556 SAKSGGGIYV
-1566 KAGTLTISGGLFRSN
+1566 KGGTLTITGGSFINNSTGGTGQ
-1581 AASGSIANGGGGAI
+1581 SDGGGAI
-1595 YSEGAE
+1595 YNEGAKV
-1601 ITITGCTI
+1601 TIIGCTI
-1609 GDDDTNSGNYAVQ
+1609 GDDDSRKGNLAVQ
-1622 GGGIFVNSEAKCILK
+1622 GGGIFVDGGAECILE

-1642 SGNTAMQMGADDG
+1642 IGNGTIGLGTGTGNGGGVYVAGNSSLKMENVTIKNCEATGTDSAGGGVYLYKGTCALEKVSVEGCKAPKGGGIFVSKEAECILKEDVKILQNEAIGTNS
-1655 NGGGIFVNR
+1655 NGGGIFVDKVQNGEQ
-1664 ASSGTAAGIL
+1664 SGTL
-1674 TIEGTETKHVIIS
+1674 TIKGSKEKPVVIAK
-1687 GNTADYGG
+1687 NTADNHGG
-1695 GLYNYGKAN
+1695 GLYSFGTVT
-1704 IKYAEIQGNSVE
+1704 IEYAEIKENTVT
-1716 HNGGGMF
+1716 HDGGGMY
-1723 NAGTCMMDG
+1723 NAGICTMNY
-1732 VTVENNKAS
+1732 VTIQNNRAP
-1741 HKDSSAGQGGG
+1741 DSTTNAGRGGG
-1752 IFSDKELTLKD
+1752 IYSDETLTLTN
-1763 TTVIGNTAKRDGGA
+1763 TTVADNEATTGGG
-1777 IYIDNSVFNMSGS
+1777 IYIAEHSKAFNMSGS
-1790 TVINV
+1790 TVITV
-1795 EPSGGATGPSKND
+1795 DPSKND
-1808 IYLTNTVFIT
+1808 VFLQKGKFIT
-1818 LTGELTA
+1818 ISGALTVTGN
-1825 TEKVARITLN
+1825 VARITLEKYTVGAKVLQA
-1835 SAGGYQNNREIVKG
+1835 SPAECV
-1849 DSSFT
+1849 
-1854 IPLGYENKF
+1854 KF
-1863 TITDKIG
+1863 TVTPKGTEIWSIKNDGT
-1870 SQPHWKL
+1870 
-1877 SYQNHVLKLRL
+1877 LK

>member
-223 RYPLSID
+223 RYPLAID

-270 TEAAVKTGSAK
+270 TDAAVKTGSAK

-287 LTDTNGFTSS
+287 LTDANGFTSS

-361 GQEAEPERTGIVSVT
+361 GQEAEPEQTGIVSVT

-561 LTFKLNGGIIGGKPD
+561 LTFRLNGGIIGGKPD

-667 NWCTDEGCTTAWNF
+667 NWCTDEGCTTAWDF
-681 SSGTVKG
+681 ASGTVTS
-688 DMTLY
+688 DITLY

-701 VSYTVKHFQQNID
+701 VSYTVKHFQQNIN
-714 DDNYPTVPSAT
+714 DDNYTIVSGAT

-737 ATANAYAGFEPLPFE
+737 ATANAYAGFEPLPIE
-752 QKTIAGDGT
+752 QKTIAGDGS

-774 VTFKLAGGNVS
+774 VTFKLAGGNIG
-785 GSTADVPL
+785 GSTADVTKE
-793 SGKFGATFTAPVPT
+793 GKFGASFTAPVPT
-807 RQGYTFNGW
+807 GQGYTFNGW
-816 LPALPSPLVFPAA
+816 NPALPTPLVFRAA
-829 NAEYTAQWTPKTY
+829 NAEYTALWKEIPKPNMCIKEGFSAGEKSYGESSTEDLVPDAGTY
-842 TVTFKVDG
+842 TQTSPLVVYKDDG
-850 GHGGSLKGTYNGAD
+850 QAKLLLTVPSGTQAYHQIDEGGKIQGTEIMLSNDGNVHKLTVWIKED
-864 KTVNGSTEQQF
+864 NTDGVKTVLYIHVKDALTTYKELKNVVKHVASG
-875 ESVPHNSTINFTAT
+875 TIINIGDNLSCGEEASEIEINKAVTIQRK
-889 PDSDYEVDSW
+889 SS
-899 TGATQE
+899 
-905 SGNDKKAS
+905 SGNS
-913 LKVQDSVTVTVKFKL
+913 RYT
-928 GVINLAGNPSDAWQ
+928 
-942 RLKAEAAK
+942 
-950 SQGAH
+950 
-955 TIVIDG
+955 
-961 EIKATNSEN
+961 
-970 NFGEITLGRTLT
+970 
-982 IRGKN
+982 
-987 DSAVLDANSLSRI
+987 LDANEKGR
-1000 FNVTSGKTLTLENLT
+1000 FFKVTSGGTLT
-1015 LKNGKTTGSA
+1015 LKNIILKNGKA
-1025 DSGGGIYVKDAT
+1025 GGDI
-1037 LTIKDTTIQFCEA
+1037 LI
-1050 VANGGGI
+1050 NLGGGI
-1057 HLDDTATCTLGK
+1057 HVLNGGMCQLTNCTITECKAMGGGALAIAGNCTLTDSI
-1069 VTIKA
+1069 VENNS
-1074 CKALKGAGVYV
+1074 C
-1085 KKSTLTM
+1085 LTSGSAAAANILF
-1092 TECTIGGDN
+1092 TG
-1101 PSDTNRAGQ
+1101 R
-1110 QGGGIFVGEDAEC
+1110 FV
-1123 TLKAGTKITTNG
+1123 
-1135 AFSFIEA
+1135 
-1142 NGGGI
+1142 
-1147 FVDKKQSGDKGGIL
+1147 V
-1161 IIEGSEANP
+1161 EGSSVIKDNK
-1170 VTISNNTADGSGG
+1170 TADGSTDAAAIMVTG
-1183 GIFVSEDAQCIL
+1183 GITLKDSAKVGAGNNIHLSVASACITVDGNLEALPTAAGVSMPAF
-1195 KQSVEIINNAGKT
+1195 SAGRKVLEGSLT
-1208 SGGYGGGVYIEG
+1208 SDNIGKF
-1220 GLCTMNNVL
+1220 TL
-1229 VGECTANAG
+1229 VG
-1238 GAVYVKA
+1238 
-1245 GTFSISGDTRITP
+1245 FH
-1258 SGGADEQT
+1258 ADQW
-1266 AGQND
+1266 
-1271 VYLKNGK
+1271 K
-1278 VITVTGALTGT
+1278 I
-1289 TPIARI
+1289 
-1295 TPENYPTGST
+1295 
-1305 AVKVLGGTDVNT
+1305 
-1317 EYTKFKVTDQSGSPS
+1317 
-1332 KKWTLNASG
+1332 NASG

-1352 VPVSD
+1352 VAVSNWED
-1357 WQTLREKV
+1357 LRTQV
-1365 TKAHDGDVIEV
+1365 QSASDGTVIEV
-1376 TEDITY
+1376 TQDITY
-1382 NWDSTESTIKVNK
+1382 KGGSSESTITVNK
-1395 NITIKSTEGK
+1395 NITIKSKDSNT
-1405 KYTLNARGTG
+1405 YTLNADCTGTFPTY
-1415 ADGGTAGQKIKG
+1415 ASKVKS
-1427 IFEVDDDKTLTLE
+1427 IFEVTSGKTLTLE
-1440 NVILTLTEKY
+1440 NVILTKTEKY
-1450 AVYVAENSSLTMK
+1450 AVYVDHNSSLTMK
-1463 NVTIKDC
+1463 NVTINNC
-1470 KTQDNAAGIYFN
+1470 KTQYNAAGIYFN
-1482 KGKDLILE
+1482 KGKDLKLE
-1490 NCRIKK
+1490 NCEINL
-1496 CKGKGSQSSGGI
+1496 CKGKGSASSGGI
-1508 DIQAPKGT
+1508 NIQEPKGT
-1516 VSIKDTPIENC
+1516 VSIKDTIIKNCKTKENGSGT
-1527 EAEANGGGINLYNG
+1527 GGGIYLYKAAG
-1541 NNVQC
+1541 T
-1546 KLENVTVDNC
+1546 LENVKVDSC
-1556 SALRGGGIHA
+1556 SAKSGGGIYV
-1566 KAGTLTISGGLFRSN
+1566 KGGTLTITGGSFINNSTGGTGQ
-1581 AASGSIANGGGGAI
+1581 SDGGGAI
-1595 YSEGAE
+1595 YNEGAKV
-1601 ITITGCTI
+1601 TIIGCTI
-1609 GDDDTNSGNYAVQ
+1609 GDDDSRKGNLAVQ
-1622 GGGIFVNSEAKCILK
+1622 GGGIFVDGGAECILE

-1642 SGNTAMQMGADDG
+1642 IGNGTIGLGTGTGNGGGVYVAGNSSLKMKNVTIKNCEATGTDSAGGGVYLYKGTCTLEKVIVEECRAPKGGGIFVSEEAECILKEDVKILQNAARGTNS
-1655 NGGGIFVNR
+1655 NGGGIFVDKVN
-1664 ASSGTAAGIL
+1664 SGPQAGTL
-1674 TIEGTETKHVIIS
+1674 TIKGSKEKPVVIAK
-1687 GNTADYGG
+1687 NTADNHGG
-1695 GLYNYGKAN
+1695 GLYSFGTVT
-1704 IKYAEIQGNSVE
+1704 IEYAEIKENTVT
-1716 HNGGGMF
+1716 HDGGGMY
-1723 NAGTCMMDG
+1723 NAGICMMVG
-1732 VTVENNKAS
+1732 VELKSNKAENE
-1741 HKDSSAGQGGG
+1741 GGG
-1752 IFSDKELTLKD
+1752 IYSNATLALND
-1763 TTVIGNTAKRDGGA
+1763 TIVTGNEAASGGA
-1777 IYIDNSVFNMSGS
+1777 VQIAIGSSTFQMSGS
-1790 TVINV
+1790 TVITID
-1795 EPSGGATGPSKND
+1795 SSKND
-1808 IYLTNTVFIT
+1808 VYVTNDAFIT
-1818 LTGELTA
+1818 LTGALTA
-1825 TEKVARITLN
+1825 TEKIARITLN
-1835 SAGGYQNNREIVKG
+1835 GSGGYKNNREIVKG
-1849 DSSFT
+1849 DSGFT
-1854 IPLGYENKF
+1854 IPSGYENKF

-1877 SYQNHVLKLRL
+1877 ISQSNALKL
-1888 K
+1888 KQN

>member
-67 TITFTVRN
+67 TITFNVRN

-100 NAADVSALQA
+100 NAADASALQA

-166 VNTPPPTIKYYAV
+166 VNTSPPTITHYTV
-179 AKTSAAVPGEDAYY
+179 AKTKIHDSGKDAYY
-193 VLCLQVPDMDTKITG
+193 VLCLQIPNMDVSVPG

-270 TEAAVKTGSAK
+270 TDAAVKTGSAK

-319 PTGEKS
+319 PAGEKS

-361 GQEAEPERTGIVSVT
+361 GQEAEPEQTGIVSVT

-383 KDEKTYKLE
+383 KNEKTYKLE

-561 LTFKLNGGIIGGKPD
+561 LTFRLNGGIIGGKPD

-667 NWCTDEGCTTAWNF
+667 NWCTDEGCTTAWDF
-681 SSGTVKG
+681 ASGTVTS
-688 DMTLY
+688 DITLY

-752 QKTIAGDGT
+752 QKTIAGNGS
-761 TVVEVKYKRKRIT
+761 TVVEVKYKRKLIT
-774 VTFKLAGGNVS
+774 VTFKLAGGNIG

-829 NAEYTAQWTPKTY
+829 NAEYTALWKEIPKPNMCIKEGFSAGEKSYGESSTEDLVPDAGTY
-842 TVTFKVDG
+842 TQTSPLVVYKDDG
-850 GHGGSLKGTYNGAD
+850 QAKLLLTVPSGTQAYHQIDEGGKIQGTEIMLSNDGNVHKLTVWIKED
-864 KTVNGSTEQQF
+864 NTDGVKTVLYIHVKDALTTYKELKNVVQHVASG
-875 ESVPHNSTINFTAT
+875 TIINIGDNLSCGEEASEIEINKAVTIQRK
-889 PDSDYEVDSW
+889 SS
-899 TGATQE
+899 
-905 SGNDKKAS
+905 SGNS
-913 LKVQDSVTVTVKFKL
+913 RYT
-928 GVINLAGNPSDAWQ
+928 
-942 RLKAEAAK
+942 
-950 SQGAH
+950 
-955 TIVIDG
+955 
-961 EIKATNSEN
+961 
-970 NFGEITLGRTLT
+970 
-982 IRGKN
+982 
-987 DSAVLDANSLSRI
+987 LDANEKGR
-1000 FNVTSGKTLTLENLT
+1000 FFKVTSGGTLT
-1015 LKNGKTTGSA
+1015 LKNIILKNGKA
-1025 DSGGGIYVKDAT
+1025 GGDI
-1037 LTIKDTTIQFCEA
+1037 LT
-1050 VANGGGI
+1050 NLGGGI
-1057 HLDDTATCTLGK
+1057 HVLNGGMCQLTNCIITECKAMSGGALAIAGNCTLTDSI
-1069 VTIKA
+1069 VENNS
-1074 CKALKGAGVYV
+1074 C
-1085 KKSTLTM
+1085 LTSGSAAAANIPF
-1092 TECTIGGDN
+1092 TG
-1101 PSDTNRAGQ
+1101 R
-1110 QGGGIFVGEDAEC
+1110 FV
-1123 TLKAGTKITTNG
+1123 
-1135 AFSFIEA
+1135 
-1142 NGGGI
+1142 
-1147 FVDKKQSGDKGGIL
+1147 V
-1161 IIEGSEANP
+1161 EGSSVIKDNK
-1170 VTISNNTADGSGG
+1170 TADGSTDAAAIMVTG
-1183 GIFVSEDAQCIL
+1183 GITLKDSAKVGAGNNIHLSVASACITVDGNLTAAPTAAGVSMPAF
-1195 KQSVEIINNAGKT
+1195 SAGRKVLEGSLT
-1208 SGGYGGGVYIEG
+1208 SDNIGKF
-1220 GLCTMNNVL
+1220 TL
-1229 VGECTANAG
+1229 VG
-1238 GAVYVKA
+1238 
-1245 GTFSISGDTRITP
+1245 FH
-1258 SGGADEQT
+1258 ADQW
-1266 AGQND
+1266 
-1271 VYLKNGK
+1271 K
-1278 VITVTGALTGT
+1278 I
-1289 TPIARI
+1289 
-1295 TPENYPTGST
+1295 
-1305 AVKVLGGTDVNT
+1305 
-1317 EYTKFKVTDQSGSPS
+1317 
-1332 KKWTLNASG
+1332 NASG

-1347 GQSPA
+1347 GQSP
-1352 VPVSD
+1352 VVTVSNWEELRTKVQSESVSD
-1357 WQTLREKV
+1357 GT
-1365 TKAHDGDVIEV
+1365 VIEV
-1376 TEDITY
+1376 TQDITY
-1382 NWDSTESTIKVNK
+1382 KGGSSESTITVNK
-1395 NITIKSTEGK
+1395 NITIKSK
-1405 KYTLNARGTG
+1405 KSKDSNPYTLNADCTGTFPTY
-1415 ADGGTAGQKIKG
+1415 ASKVKS
-1427 IFEVDDDKTLTLE
+1427 IFEVSGGKTLTLE
-1440 NVILTLTEKY
+1440 NVTLSNAKQY
-1450 AVYVAENSSLTMK
+1450 AVSVAENCSLMMTK
-1463 NVTIKDC
+1463 VTIKDC
-1470 KTQDNAAGIYFN
+1470 TTTQDNAAGIYFN
-1482 KGKDLILE
+1482 KGKNLTLTGCTIE
-1490 NCRIKK
+1490 K
-1496 CKGKGSQSSGGI
+1496 CKGTGSASSGGI
-1508 DIQAPKGT
+1508 YIQEPTGT
-1516 VSIKDTPIENC
+1516 VSIKNTKIEEC
-1527 EAEANGGGINLYNG
+1527 EGSGTGGGIYLYKAAG
-1541 NNVQC
+1541 T
-1546 KLENVTVDNC
+1546 LENVKVDRC
-1556 SALRGGGIHA
+1556 SAKSGGGIYV
-1566 KAGTLTISGGLFRSN
+1566 KGGTLTITGGFFINNSAGGDN
-1581 AASGSIANGGGGAI
+1581 TSGGGAI
-1595 YSEGAE
+1595 YSEGAKV
-1601 ITITGCTI
+1601 TITGCTI
-1609 GDDDTNSGNYAVQ
+1609 GDDDSNKGNYAGQ
-1622 GGGIFVNSEAKCILK
+1622 GGGIFVNGGAECILE

-1642 SGNTAMQMGADDG
+1642 IGNSAIGLGTGTG
-1655 NGGGIFVNR
+1655 NGGGIFVDKV
-1664 ASSGTAAGIL
+1664 SKLGKL
-1674 TIEGTETKHVIIS
+1674 TIKGSKEKPVVIAK
-1687 GNTADYGG
+1687 NTADYGG
-1695 GLYNYGKAN
+1695 GLYHYGNAD
-1704 IKYAEIQGNSVE
+1704 IKYAEIKENTVP
-1716 HNGGGMF
+1716 HDGGGMY
-1723 NAGTCMMDG
+1723 NAGICMMVG
-1732 VTVENNKAS
+1732 VELKSNKAENE
-1741 HKDSSAGQGGG
+1741 GGG
-1752 IFSDKELTLKD
+1752 IYSNATLALND
-1763 TTVIGNTAKRDGGA
+1763 TIVTGNEAASGGA
-1777 IYIDNSVFNMSGS
+1777 VQIAIGSSTFQMSGS
-1790 TVINV
+1790 TVITID
-1795 EPSGGATGPSKND
+1795 SSKND
-1808 IYLTNTVFIT
+1808 VYVTNDAFIT
-1818 LTGELTA
+1818 LTGALTA
-1825 TEKVARITLN
+1825 TEKIARITLN
-1835 SAGGYQNNREIVKG
+1835 GSGGYKNNREIVKG
-1849 DSSFT
+1849 GSGFT
-1854 IPLGYENKF
+1854 IPSGYENKF

-1877 SYQNHVLKLRL
+1877 IYQSNALKL
-1888 K
+1888 KQN

>member
-270 TEAAVKTGSAK
+270 TDAAVKTGSAK

-319 PTGEKS
+319 PAGEKS

-361 GQEAEPERTGIVSVT
+361 GQEAEPEQTGIVSVT

-383 KDEKTYKLE
+383 KNEKTYKLE

-561 LTFKLNGGIIGGKPD
+561 LTFRLNGGTIGGSHSP
-576 YVIGPGKFGK
+576 VIKSGKFGK
-586 SFEPPIPT
+586 PFTPPSDMVK
-594 RDGYTPNGWKPAL
+594 DGYTFDKWKPVPPATEL
-607 PSPPAFPAEDTIYTA
+607 FPSPVFPAE
-622 LWKANTYTVTFD
+622 
-634 SKGGGSIP
+634 
-642 AQKVQYGSKISKPA
+642 
-656 DPTAPAGYSFQ
+656 
-667 NWCTDEGCTTAWNF
+667 
-681 SSGTVKG
+681 
-688 DMTLY
+688 
-693 AKWDPAGG
+693 
-701 VSYTVKHFQQNID
+701 
-714 DDNYPTVPSAT
+714 
-725 QTLNGTTGQLTT
+725 
-737 ATANAYAGFEPLPFE
+737 
-752 QKTIAGDGT
+752 
-761 TVVEVKYKRKRIT
+761 
-774 VTFKLAGGNVS
+774 
-785 GSTADVPL
+785 
-793 SGKFGATFTAPVPT
+793 
-807 RQGYTFNGW
+807 
-816 LPALPSPLVFPAA
+816 
-829 NAEYTAQWTPKTY
+829 NAEYTAQWKEISKPNMCIKEGFSAGKKSYGESSTEDLVPDAGTY
-842 TVTFKVDG
+842 TQTSPLVVYKDDG
-850 GHGGSLKGTYNGAD
+850 QAKLLLTVPSGTQAYHQIDEGGKIQGTEIMLSNDGNVHKLTVWIKED
-864 KTVNGSTEQQF
+864 NTDGVKTVLYIHVKDALTTYKELKNVVKHADESAVINIGNNLNCTE
-875 ESVPHNSTINFTAT
+875 ESSEIEINKAVTIQRK
-889 PDSDYEVDSW
+889 SS
-899 TGATQE
+899 
-905 SGNDKKAS
+905 SGNS
-913 LKVQDSVTVTVKFKL
+913 RYT
-928 GVINLAGNPSDAWQ
+928 
-942 RLKAEAAK
+942 
-950 SQGAH
+950 
-955 TIVIDG
+955 
-961 EIKATNSEN
+961 
-970 NFGEITLGRTLT
+970 
-982 IRGKN
+982 
-987 DSAVLDANSLSRI
+987 LDANEKGRFFKI
-1000 FNVTSGKTLTLENLT
+1000 TSGGTLT
-1015 LKNGKTTGSA
+1015 LKNIILKNGKA
-1025 DSGGGIYVKDAT
+1025 GGDI
-1037 LTIKDTTIQFCEA
+1037 LT
-1050 VANGGGI
+1050 NLGGGI
-1057 HLDDTATCTLGK
+1057 HVLNGGMCQLTNCIITECKAMGGGALAIAGNCTLTDSI
-1069 VTIKA
+1069 VENNSF
-1074 CKALKGAGVYV
+1074 LAGG
-1085 KKSTLTM
+1085 SAAAANILFT
-1092 TECTIGGDN
+1092 G
-1101 PSDTNRAGQ
+1101 R
-1110 QGGGIFVGEDAEC
+1110 FV
-1123 TLKAGTKITTNG
+1123 
-1135 AFSFIEA
+1135 
-1142 NGGGI
+1142 
-1147 FVDKKQSGDKGGIL
+1147 V
-1161 IIEGSEANP
+1161 EGSSVIKDNK
-1170 VTISNNTADGSGG
+1170 TADGSADAAAIMVTG
-1183 GIFVSEDAQCIL
+1183 GITLKDSAKVGAGNNIHLSVASACITVDGNLEALPTAAGVSMPAFSAGRKVL
-1195 KQSVEIINNAGKT
+1195 KGSLTSDNIGKFT
-1208 SGGYGGGVYIEG
+1208 
-1220 GLCTMNNVL
+1220 L
-1229 VGECTANAG
+1229 VG
-1238 GAVYVKA
+1238 
-1245 GTFSISGDTRITP
+1245 FH
-1258 SGGADEQT
+1258 ADQW
-1266 AGQND
+1266 
-1271 VYLKNGK
+1271 K
-1278 VITVTGALTGT
+1278 I
-1289 TPIARI
+1289 
-1295 TPENYPTGST
+1295 
-1305 AVKVLGGTDVNT
+1305 
-1317 EYTKFKVTDQSGSPS
+1317 
-1332 KKWTLNASG
+1332 NASG

-1347 GQSPA
+1347 GQSPVVTVSNWEALRTA
-1352 VPVSD
+1352 VQNASD
-1357 WQTLREKV
+1357 GT
-1365 TKAHDGDVIEV
+1365 VIE
-1376 TEDITY
+1376 IAKNLTY
-1382 NWDSTESTIKVNK
+1382 NIAAAGSNKSTITVNK
-1395 NITIKSTEGK
+1395 NITIKSK
-1405 KYTLNARGTG
+1405 KSKDSNPYTLNADCTGTFPTY
-1415 ADGGTAGQKIKG
+1415 ASKVKS
-1427 IFEVDDDKTLTLE
+1427 IFEVSGGKTLTLE
-1440 NVILTLTEKY
+1440 NVTLSNAKQY
-1450 AVYVAENSSLTMK
+1450 AVSVAENCSLMMTK
-1463 NVTIKDC
+1463 VTIKDC
-1470 KTQDNAAGIYFN
+1470 TTTQDNAAGIYFN
-1482 KGKDLILE
+1482 KGKNLTLTGCTIE
-1490 NCRIKK
+1490 K
-1496 CKGKGSQSSGGI
+1496 CKGTGSASSGGI
-1508 DIQAPKGT
+1508 YIQEPTGT
-1516 VSIKDTPIENC
+1516 VSIKNTKIEEC
-1527 EAEANGGGINLYNG
+1527 EGSGTGGGIYLYKAAG
-1541 NNVQC
+1541 T
-1546 KLENVTVDNC
+1546 LENVKVDRC
-1556 SALRGGGIHA
+1556 SAKSGGGIYV
-1566 KAGTLTISGGLFRSN
+1566 KGGTLTITGGFFINNSAGGDN
-1581 AASGSIANGGGGAI
+1581 TSGGGAI
-1595 YSEGAE
+1595 YSEGAKV
-1601 ITITGCTI
+1601 TITGCTI
-1609 GDDDTNSGNYAVQ
+1609 GDDDSNKGNYAGQ
-1622 GGGIFVNSEAKCILK
+1622 GGGIFVNGGAECILE

-1642 SGNTAMQMGADDG
+1642 IGNSAIGLGTGTG
-1655 NGGGIFVNR
+1655 NGGGIFVDKV
-1664 ASSGTAAGIL
+1664 SKLGKL
-1674 TIEGTETKHVIIS
+1674 TIKGSKEKPVVIAK
-1687 GNTADYGG
+1687 NTADYGG
-1695 GLYNYGKAN
+1695 GLYHYGNAD
-1704 IKYAEIQGNSVE
+1704 IKYAEIKENTVP
-1716 HNGGGMF
+1716 HDGGGMY
-1723 NAGTCMMDG
+1723 NAGICMMVG
-1732 VTVENNKAS
+1732 VELKSNKAENE
-1741 HKDSSAGQGGG
+1741 GGG
-1752 IFSDKELTLKD
+1752 IYSNATLALND
-1763 TTVIGNTAKRDGGA
+1763 TIVTGNEAASGGA
-1777 IYIDNSVFNMSGS
+1777 VQIAIGSSTFQMSGS
-1790 TVINV
+1790 TVITID
-1795 EPSGGATGPSKND
+1795 SSKND
-1808 IYLTNTVFIT
+1808 VYVTNDAFIT
-1818 LTGELTA
+1818 LTGALTA
-1825 TEKVARITLN
+1825 TEKIARITLN
-1835 SAGGYQNNREIVKG
+1835 GSGGYKNNREIVKG
-1849 DSSFT
+1849 GSGFT
-1854 IPLGYENKF
+1854 IPSGYENKF

-1877 SYQNHVLKLRL
+1877 IYQSNALKL
-1888 K
+1888 KQN

>member
-1 MKKVVRNIIFSV
+1 
-13 LTLYLSIACKNY
+13 
-25 TADIDE
+25 
-31 YLSYW
+31 
-36 TTEAS
+36 
-41 IAGYVFNTATQT
+41 
-53 DAEGALC
+53 
-60 VSSKDPV
+60 
-67 TITFTVRN
+67 
-75 PKNFD
+75 
-80 FKMPG
+80 MPG

-240 NDAFLDITDVVPLD
+240 SDAFLDITDVVPLD

-270 TEAAVKTGSAK
+270 TDAAVKTGSAK

-361 GQEAEPERTGIVSVT
+361 GQEAEPEQTGIVSVT

-383 KDEKTYKLE
+383 KNEKTYKLE

-453 GYNFSGWLPSLPSS
+453 GYNFSGWLPSLPS

-667 NWCTDEGCTTAWNF
+667 NWCTDDACTTAWDF
-681 SSGTVKG
+681 ASGTVTS
-688 DMTLY
+688 DITLY

-761 TVVEVKYKRKRIT
+761 TVVEVKYKRKLIT
-774 VTFKLAGGNVS
+774 VTFKLAGGNIG

-816 LPALPSPLVFPAA
+816 LPALPSPFGFPAA
-829 NAEYTAQWTPKTY
+829 NAEYTAQWQEIPKPGMRIKEGISAEEKSYEESGMDNLVLDSGHYTHTTPLIIYKESGQAKLSITGSGATTAY
-842 TVTFKVDG
+842 YQIDAGSETEGTEISLPADGNAYKLTVWAK
-850 GHGGSLKGTYNGAD
+850 KGTD
-864 KTVNGSTEQQF
+864 DSIKTVLYIHVKDALTTYKELKNVVQHVASG
-875 ESVPHNSTINFTAT
+875 TIINIGDHLSCGEEASEIEINKAVTIQRK
-889 PDSDYEVDSW
+889 SS
-899 TGATQE
+899 
-905 SGNDKKAS
+905 SGNS
-913 LKVQDSVTVTVKFKL
+913 RYT
-928 GVINLAGNPSDAWQ
+928 
-942 RLKAEAAK
+942 
-950 SQGAH
+950 
-955 TIVIDG
+955 
-961 EIKATNSEN
+961 
-970 NFGEITLGRTLT
+970 
-982 IRGKN
+982 
-987 DSAVLDANSLSRI
+987 LDANEKGR
-1000 FNVTSGKTLTLENLT
+1000 FFKVTSGGTLT
-1015 LKNGKTTGSA
+1015 LKNIILKNGKA
-1025 DSGGGIYVKDAT
+1025 GGDI
-1037 LTIKDTTIQFCEA
+1037 LT
-1050 VANGGGI
+1050 NLGGGI
-1057 HLDDTATCTLGK
+1057 HVLNGGMCQLANCIITECKAMSGGALAIAGNCTLTDSI
-1069 VTIKA
+1069 VENNS
-1074 CKALKGAGVYV
+1074 C
-1085 KKSTLTM
+1085 LTSGSAAAANIPF
-1092 TECTIGGDN
+1092 TG
-1101 PSDTNRAGQ
+1101 R
-1110 QGGGIFVGEDAEC
+1110 FV
-1123 TLKAGTKITTNG
+1123 
-1135 AFSFIEA
+1135 
-1142 NGGGI
+1142 
-1147 FVDKKQSGDKGGIL
+1147 V
-1161 IIEGSEANP
+1161 EGSSVIKDNK
-1170 VTISNNTADGSGG
+1170 TADGSTDAAAIMVTG
-1183 GIFVSEDAQCIL
+1183 GITLKDSAKVGAGNNIHLSVASACITVDGNLEALPTAAGVSMPAF
-1195 KQSVEIINNAGKT
+1195 SAGRKVLEGSLT
-1208 SGGYGGGVYIEG
+1208 SDNIGKF
-1220 GLCTMNNVL
+1220 TL
-1229 VGECTANAG
+1229 VG
-1238 GAVYVKA
+1238 
-1245 GTFSISGDTRITP
+1245 FH
-1258 SGGADEQT
+1258 ADQW
-1266 AGQND
+1266 
-1271 VYLKNGK
+1271 K
-1278 VITVTGALTGT
+1278 I
-1289 TPIARI
+1289 
-1295 TPENYPTGST
+1295 
-1305 AVKVLGGTDVNT
+1305 
-1317 EYTKFKVTDQSGSPS
+1317 
-1332 KKWTLNASG
+1332 NASG

-1347 GQSPA
+1347 GQSP
-1352 VPVSD
+1352 VVTVSN
-1357 WQTLREKV
+1357 WEELRTKV
-1365 TKAHDGDVIEV
+1365 QSASDGTVIEV
-1376 TEDITY
+1376 TQDITY
-1382 NWDSTESTIKVNK
+1382 KGGSSESTITVNK
-1395 NITIKSTEGK
+1395 NITIKSK
-1405 KYTLNARGTG
+1405 DSNPYTLNADCTGTFPTY
-1415 ADGGTAGQKIKG
+1415 ASKVKS
-1427 IFEVDDDKTLTLE
+1427 IFEVSGGKTLTLE
-1440 NVILTLTEKY
+1440 NVTLSNAKQY
-1450 AVYVAENSSLTMK
+1450 AVSVAENCSLMMTK
-1463 NVTIKDC
+1463 VTIKDC
-1470 KTQDNAAGIYFN
+1470 TTTQDNAAGIYFN
-1482 KGKDLILE
+1482 KGKNLTLTGCTIE
-1490 NCRIKK
+1490 K
-1496 CKGKGSQSSGGI
+1496 CKGTGSASSGGI
-1508 DIQAPKGT
+1508 DIQEPKGT
-1516 VSIKDTPIENC
+1516 VSIKDGTKIEKC
-1527 EAEANGGGINLYNG
+1527 EGNGAGGGIHLYNA

-1546 KLENVTVDNC
+1546 KVESVTVDNC
-1556 SALRGGGIHA
+1556 SALRGGGIYV
-1566 KAGTLTISGGLFRSN
+1566 KGGTLTITGGSFINNS
-1581 AASGSIANGGGGAI
+1581 AGGTITSGGGGAI
-1595 YSEGAE
+1595 YSEGAKV
-1601 ITITGCTI
+1601 TITGCTI
-1609 GDDDTNSGNYAVQ
+1609 GDDDSNKGNYAGQ
-1622 GGGIFVNSEAKCILK
+1622 GGGIFVNGGAECILE

-1642 SGNTAMQMGADDG
+1642 IGNSAINLGTGTGNGGGVYVAGNSSLKMENVTIKNCEATGTDSAGGGVYLYKGTCTLEKVIVEECKAPKGGGIFVSEEAECILKQDVKILQNEARGTNS
-1655 NGGGIFVNR
+1655 NGGGIFVDKV
-1664 ASSGTAAGIL
+1664 SKLGKL
-1674 TIEGTETKHVIIS
+1674 TIKGSKEKPVVIAK
-1687 GNTADYGG
+1687 NTADYGG
-1695 GLYNYGKAN
+1695 GLYHYGNAD
-1704 IKYAEIQGNSVE
+1704 IKYAEIKENRVP
-1716 HNGGGMF
+1716 HDGGGMY
-1723 NAGTCMMDG
+1723 NAGICTMDN
-1732 VTVENNKAS
+1732 VTIQNNRAFTE
-1741 HKDSSAGQGGG
+1741 DTNAGRGGG
-1752 IFSDKELTLKD
+1752 IYSDESDETLTLTN
-1763 TTVIGNTAKRDGGA
+1763 TTVTDNEAKTGGG
-1777 IYIDNSVFNMSGS
+1777 IYIAEHSKAFNMSGS
-1790 TVINV
+1790 TVITV
-1795 EPSGGATGPSKND
+1795 DPSKND
-1808 IYLTNTVFIT
+1808 VFLREGKFIT
-1818 LTGELTA
+1818 ISGSLNAIGN
-1825 TEKVARITLN
+1825 VARITLENYTVGAKVLQASPAECAKFTVTPN
-1835 SAGGYQNNREIVKG
+1835 SAEIWSIKSDG
-1849 DSSFT
+1849 T
-1854 IPLGYENKF
+1854 
-1863 TITDKIG
+1863 
-1870 SQPHWKL
+1870 
-1877 SYQNHVLKLRL
+1877 LK